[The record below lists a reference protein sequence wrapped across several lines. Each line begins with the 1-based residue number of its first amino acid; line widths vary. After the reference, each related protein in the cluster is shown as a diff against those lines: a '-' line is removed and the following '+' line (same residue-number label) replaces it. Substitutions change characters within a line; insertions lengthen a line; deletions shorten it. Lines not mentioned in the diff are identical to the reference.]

1 LRALAFVSVLSLT
14 SLAASAPIADRK
26 ADGRAKALF
35 AGGCFWCM
43 EGPFEKLPGVLSVTS
58 GYTGGQ
64 KKNPTYDEVSSGR
77 TGHTEAVEIVYEPAK
92 VSYEKLLQVF
102 WVNIDPLQANAQF
115 CDRGS
120 QYRSGIYYLNEEQ
133 KAAALA
139 SKKALEDT
147 GRFKTRPIVTEI
159 LAAGAFYA
167 AEEYHQDYYKRNPIQ
182 YATYRTGCGR
192 DRRLKELWGDAA
204 GGEK

>member
-1 LRALAFVSVLSLT
+1 
-14 SLAASAPIADRK
+14 
-26 ADGRAKALF
+26 
-35 AGGCFWCM
+35 
-43 EGPFEKLPGVLSVTS
+43 
-58 GYTGGQ
+58 
-64 KKNPTYDEVSSGR
+64 
-77 TGHTEAVEIVYEPAK
+77 VEIVYEPAK

-159 LAAGAFYA
+159 LAAGPFYA

>member
-1 LRALAFVSVLSLT
+1 MALGWLAMAQPGKLY
-14 SLAASAPIADRK
+14 AASASPET
-26 ADGRAKALF
+26 AKATF

-64 KKNPTYDEVSSGR
+64 KKNPTYDEVSAGG

-92 VSYEKLLQVF
+92 ISYEKLLQVF

-115 CDRGS
+115 CDHGT

-159 LAAGAFYA
+159 LAAGPFYA

-182 YATYRTGCGR
+182 YATYRMGCGR

-204 GGEK
+204 GGHK